1 MSSIS
6 QLRSKGLKICMRIAK
21 KKMKDLEI
29 EFKTKI
35 KMKDI
40 GIELDGSDT
49 ANFQFDSSYGKNISN
64 RTISDKRIARA
75 RPRGSS

>member
-1 MSSIS
+1 
-6 QLRSKGLKICMRIAK
+6 
-21 KKMKDLEI
+21 MKDLEI

>member
-1 MSSIS
+1 
-6 QLRSKGLKICMRIAK
+6 MRIAK